1 MQLTELQAKLPLNDL
16 VRLSLESLGQ
26 CEDVISEM
34 AGIHS
39 IDTAILLRRVK
50 SLRTELIAVAE

>member
-34 AGIHS
+34 ARIHG